1 VLYMTNEEI
10 IQKLNS
16 IDEDL
21 TFLEEVADRA
31 SVEDRIEELRTIRY
45 ELESKLDYKVY
56 NNQS

>member
-1 VLYMTNEEI
+1 MTNEEI